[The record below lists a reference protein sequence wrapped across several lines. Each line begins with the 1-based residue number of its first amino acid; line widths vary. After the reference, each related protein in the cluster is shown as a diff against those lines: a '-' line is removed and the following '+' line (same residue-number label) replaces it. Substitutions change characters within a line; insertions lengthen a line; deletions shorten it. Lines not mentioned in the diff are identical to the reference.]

1 MSEAKVEK
9 YIITA
14 QEGIDHERASVVRYL
29 RAMAD
34 ALRRDV
40 ADAPD
45 EDGSR
50 DGARLLLRD
59 AALLEA
65 TALDLDRGLH
75 HSPERLRELG
85 GTDAD

>member
-1 MSEAKVEK
+1 MSEAKIKK

-14 QEGIDHERASVVRYL
+14 QEGIEHERAAVVRYL

-34 ALRRDV
+34 TLRRDV

-65 TALDLDRGLH
+65 TALDIEQRLH
-75 HSPERLRELG
+75 HFPERLRELG
-85 GTDAD
+85 VTE